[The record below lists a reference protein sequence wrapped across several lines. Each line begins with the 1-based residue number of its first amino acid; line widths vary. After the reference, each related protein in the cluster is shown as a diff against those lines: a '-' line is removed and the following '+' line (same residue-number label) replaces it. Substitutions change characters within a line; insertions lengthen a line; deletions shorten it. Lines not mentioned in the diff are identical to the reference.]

1 MEKTLKL
8 PFLTTVYVEKTTFM
22 LLVEIKSFRIKL
34 LFDRNREHFVFPQ
47 DSSECTCAANALVYL
62 THLGKYCIF

>member
-34 LFDRNREHFVFPQ
+34 LFDRNRGHFVFPQ
-47 DSSECTCAANALVYL
+47 DSSECTCAANVLVYL